1 MNLFFKMRYIF
12 NNQNLVIF
20 WVLLLVS
27 YSGFILTQEL
37 DENFLNSLPAEIRNE
52 VLDSSDIKTGV
63 SNDKSYDSFKT
74 SLPTEN
80 QDINLELKVFGR
92 DYFNSFASTFMPI
105 NDPSAS
111 SDYILDVD
119 DKIFIQYF
127 GDNTDSFETKIN
139 RSGEIIL
146 SDIGALKLA
155 GLKISDASNLVNMS
169 VNQSLV
175 NTKAYVTL
183 TEVRDINILLS
194 GYVEN
199 PGFYV
204 LSGYSNVFHALTSA
218 GGILKNGS
226 MRNIQ
231 IKRNGKIIKEIDLYD
246 SFIDGDTSSIISLR
260 SGDAVLVSPTNN
272 FIPVMG
278 AVNREAIYEFKD
290 GENIGDIVSFAGG
303 PSSDI
308 NKNESFI
315 LVRESE
321 DFSEMTGNLD
331 DDSKEIEVME
341 NDKLFLKFKSYVAE
355 NEFLS
360 SEESFIDVP
369 VTVSGAVKFPG
380 NYIIKQNQTMLELI
394 TQFGGYK
401 ENAYVFGASLLNN
414 DAKEIEK
421 EYNSRLYNDAI
432 KSLAN
437 IGSLNRASD
446 LGSIPSLLKE
456 FKDTDPQGRV
466 VAEFSEDKLIAN
478 PSLNYK
484 LSPGDK
490 IHVPYFKKIIY
501 VFGEV
506 LNPGTLLYQE
516 SLNLDEYIKKS
527 GGFNDYA
534 DKSSIIIVHPN
545 GESEKVSI
553 RKFSG
558 YKSNLYA
565 GSVIYV
571 PRDISKINGIE
582 LGSVMAPIISSLAIS
597 LASLNSIS
605 NSN

>member
-1 MNLFFKMRYIF
+1 MTYSF
-12 NNQNLVIF
+12 NNQPLIILSILF
-20 WVLLLVS
+20 LVS
-27 YSGFILTQEL
+27 HSGLISTQEL
-37 DENFLNSLPAEIRNE
+37 DEDFLNSLP
-52 VLDSSDIKTGV
+52 VDIKNEILNSNDEQTST

-74 SLPTEN
+74 SLPSEN
-80 QDINLELKVFGR
+80 QDINQDINRELKVFGR

-127 GDNTDSFETKIN
+127 GDNTNSFETKIN

-155 GLKISDASNLVNMS
+155 GLRISDANNLVNMS

-231 IKRNGKIIKEIDLYD
+231 IKRNGEIIKEIDLYD

-272 FIPVMG
+272 YVPVMG
-278 AVNREAIYEFKD
+278 AVNREAIYEFKN
-290 GENIGDIVSFAGG
+290 GETVADIVSFAGG
-303 PSSDI
+303 SSSDI
-308 NKNESFI
+308 NNNENFV
-315 LVRESE
+315 LVRES
-321 DFSEMTGNLD
+321 DGFSETIGKLD
-331 DDSKEIEVME
+331 DNSKEMKVME
-341 NDKLFLKFKSYVAE
+341 NDKLFLKFKNYVAE
-355 NEFLS
+355 DEFLS
-360 SEESFIDVP
+360 SEESFIDIP
-369 VTVSGAVKFPG
+369 ITVSGAVKFPG
-380 NYIIKQNQTMLELI
+380 SYIIKQNQTLLELI
-394 TQFGGYK
+394 EDFGGYR
-401 ENAYVFGASLLNN
+401 NDAYVFGAALYNEE
-414 DAKEIEK
+414 AKKIEK
-421 EYNSRLYNDAI
+421 EYNLRLYNDAI

-437 IGSLNRASD
+437 ISSLSRVDSPS
-446 LGSIPSLLKE
+446 SITSLLEE
-456 FKDTDPQGRV
+456 FKNINSLGRIVTEFDEKKIKGDPT
-466 VAEFSEDKLIAN
+466 
-478 PSLNYK
+478 LNYK
-484 LSPGDK
+484 LSPGDE
-490 IHVPYFKKIIY
+490 IFVPYLKNIVY

-506 LNPGTLLYQE
+506 LNPGTLVFKQDLKIM
-516 SLNLDEYIKKS
+516 DYIEKS
-527 GGFNDYA
+527 GGLNDFA
-534 DKSSIIIVHPN
+534 DKSSIIIVQPN
-545 GESEKVSI
+545 GESNKI
-553 RKFSG
+553 QLRNFSG
-558 YKSNLYA
+558 FKSDIYP

-571 PRDISKINGIE
+571 PRNLKQIDGIE
-582 LGSVMAPIISSLAIS
+582 LGSIIAPIVSSLAIS
-597 LASLNSIS
+597 LASINSIS
-605 NSN
+605 NN

>member
-1 MNLFFKMRYIF
+1 MRYSF
-12 NNQNLVIF
+12 NNQALIILS
-20 WVLLLVS
+20 VLLLVS
-27 YSGFILTQEL
+27 YSKLILTQEL
-37 DENFLNSLPAEIRNE
+37 DENFLNSLP
-52 VLDSSDIKTGV
+52 VDIKNEILNSNDEQASA

-74 SLPTEN
+74 SLPSEN
-80 QDINLELKVFGR
+80 QEINLELRVFGR

-127 GDNTDSFETKIN
+127 GDNTNSFETKIN

-146 SDIGALKLA
+146 SDIGALKLS
-155 GLKISDASNLVNMS
+155 GLKISDASNLVNMN

-231 IKRNGKIIKEIDLYD
+231 IKRNGEIIKEIDLYD
-246 SFIDGDTSSIISLR
+246 SFIYGDTSSIISLR

-272 FIPVMG
+272 YLPVMG
-278 AVNREAIYEFKD
+278 AVNREAIYEFKN
-290 GENIGDIVSFAGG
+290 GETVGDIINFAGG

-308 NKNESFI
+308 NSNENFV

-321 DFSEMTGNLD
+321 GFSETVGKLD
-331 DDSKEIEVME
+331 DDSKEMKVME
-341 NDKLFLKFKSYVAE
+341 NDKLFLKFKNYVAE

-360 SEESFIDVP
+360 SEESFIDIP

-380 NYIIKQNQTMLELI
+380 SYIIKQNQTMLELI
-394 TQFGGYK
+394 SQFGGYK
-401 ENAYVFGASLLNN
+401 ENAYVFGASLLNKE
-414 DAKEIEK
+414 AREIEK
-421 EYNSRLYNDAI
+421 KYNSRLYNDAI

-437 IGSLNRASD
+437 LGSLNRASD

-456 FKDTDPQGRV
+456 FKDTNPQGRV
-466 VAEFSEDKLIAN
+466 VAEFSEDKLKAN

-484 LSPGDK
+484 VSPGDT

-506 LNPGTLLYQE
+506 LNPGTLLYE
-516 SLNLDEYIKKS
+516 ENLNLDEYIKKS

-558 YKSNLYA
+558 YKNNLYA

-571 PRDISKINGIE
+571 PRNISKIDGIE

-605 NSN
+605 NN

>member
-1 MNLFFKMRYIF
+1 MRYSF

-27 YSGFILTQEL
+27 YSGLILNQEL

-52 VLDSSDIKTGV
+52 MLDSSDIKTGV

-80 QDINLELKVFGR
+80 QEINLELKVFGR

-155 GLKISDASNLVNMS
+155 GLTISDASNLVNMS

-290 GENIGDIVSFAGG
+290 GENIGDIVNFAGG

-321 DFSEMTGNLD
+321 DFLEITGILD
-331 DDSKEIEVME
+331 DDSKEIGVME
-341 NDKLFLKFKSYVAE
+341 NDKLFLKFKNYLAD

-394 TQFGGYK
+394 SQFGGYK

-446 LGSIPSLLKE
+446 LGSIPTLLKE

-506 LNPGTLLYQE
+506 LNPGTLLYEE